1 MSYILDALTK
11 AAKQRD
17 RQAPVL
23 QRLLAPAPMAR
34 SMWTRPSG
42 RLIVALVLNAG
53 LLAMLLVMWLRS
65 VPGVAPPGPVA
76 GPPTEVLEKK
86 TAQAE
91 LEKPPLLKPD
101 KVPTITPQPPA
112 SPPAPRRATSTA
124 RRAPEPAVT
133 PPAAPAAPPAPAE
146 TAGLRLE
153 ALIYSD
159 APARRVIFVNGH
171 KYVEG
176 DLLEGRLRVE
186 EIQEDRVVLSGEGRR
201 FTLRA
206 AR

>member
-17 RQAPVL
+17 RQTPVL
-23 QRLLAPAPMAR
+23 QRLLAPAPTAR
-34 SMWTRPSG
+34 SVWTRPSG

-65 VPGVAPPGPVA
+65 VPVVAPPGPVA
-76 GPPTEVLEKK
+76 APPTEVLEKK

-91 LEKPPLLKPD
+91 LEKLPLLTPD
-101 KVPTITPQPPA
+101 RMPTITPQPPP
-112 SPPAPRRATSTA
+112 SPPAPRRTSTA

-133 PPAAPAAPPAPAE
+133 PPAVPAAPPASVE

-159 APARRVIFVNGH
+159 MPARRMIFVNGH

-176 DLLEGRLRVE
+176 DLLDGRFRVE

-201 FTLRA
+201 FILRA

>member
-11 AAKQRD
+11 AAKHRD
-17 RQAPVL
+17 RQTPVL
-23 QRLLAPAPMAR
+23 QRLLAPAPTAR
-34 SMWTRPSG
+34 SVWTRPSG

-53 LLAMLLVMWLRS
+53 LLAMLVMWLRS
-65 VPGVAPPGPVA
+65 VPGVASPGPVA
-76 GPPTEVLEKK
+76 APPTEVLEKK
-86 TAQAE
+86 TVQAE
-91 LEKPPLLKPD
+91 LEKPPLLNPD
-101 KVPTITPQPPA
+101 RVPTIRPQPPP
-112 SPPAPRRATSTA
+112 SPPAPRRTSTA

-133 PPAAPAAPPAPAE
+133 PPAAPAAPPASVE

-159 APARRVIFVNGH
+159 MPARRMVFVNGH

-176 DLLEGRLRVE
+176 DLLDGRFRVE
-186 EIQEDRVVLSGEGRR
+186 EIQEDRVVLSGEGRH
-201 FTLRA
+201 FTLRT